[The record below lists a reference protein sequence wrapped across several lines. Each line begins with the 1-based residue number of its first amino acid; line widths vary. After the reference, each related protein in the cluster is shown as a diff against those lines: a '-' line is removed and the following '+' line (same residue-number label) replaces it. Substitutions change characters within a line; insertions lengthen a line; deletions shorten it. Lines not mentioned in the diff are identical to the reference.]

1 MVSRRGRTVNSLAV
15 TARGEATGDNPYNRN
30 MIRRF
35 SLLPY
40 LAAMLALLA
49 VNGLAAPFRPSASVQ
64 LHGQLNVETLVAG
77 KPAVLAVVVD
87 VPEGFHAQSNQ
98 PLDDLLIPTSLNM
111 EPAAGVRFGLPQY
124 PPGKVSELPVLGKVS
139 EYVGRVVIFVPL
151 EVMTDAQPG
160 AITLQGT
167 LTVQICDEQGTCYPP
182 TDEPLRVVATIA
194 PVGTAPTPANQ
205 TLFADYRAREP
216 ATQPVSGTTQP
227 VGPATRSVGFETP
240 PSASADAIASLF
252 GFSLKIDSLGLAV
265 VVGFLAGIIFNVM
278 PCVLPVLPLKAVGF
292 YEAAEHS
299 RSRTVIFGLMFTLG
313 MVALFTLIGL
323 FVLLSR
329 QLIGRDFNWGQQF
342 SYPWFVWSIAVIL
355 GGLGVALL
363 SGWSLSLPSSFY
375 GLNFRHDTLSG
386 NVLWGA
392 FTAILSTPCT
402 APLFP
407 PLLAWAVGQ
416 PTLNGLL
423 AVMSVGVGMAS
434 PYLVLSALPELARR
448 FPRSGPFAELVKQM
462 MGFLLLAS
470 AAFFAGMQLLPSPN
484 HWWLVFA
491 VVGWASLFLIVRTV
505 QITKTSGALLLST
518 AVAVLAIGLTLLL
531 VLRMTDALAPV
542 ASTSGATAKLWTAY
556 SSESLD
562 AARSEGRIV
571 LVKFTADWCL
581 NCQYIEQTVFRD
593 ARALD
598 ALQAANVV
606 LLKADLTRQDAPG
619 WPLLEQLGA
628 RGIPFTAIYLPGRD
642 DPLRLASMY
651 TTADLLVALGN
662 PAK

>member
-1 MVSRRGRTVNSLAV
+1 MRG
-15 TARGEATGDNPYNRN
+15 NPYNRG
-30 MIRRF
+30 MSGRF
-35 SLLPY
+35 SFVPW
-40 LAAMLALLA
+40 LAVLLA
-49 VNGLAAPFRPSASVQ
+49 FVWVSGVAAQLQPPARVQ
-64 LHGQLNVETLVAG
+64 LQGKLNVEALVPG
-77 KPAVLAVVVD
+77 KPAVLAVIVD
-87 VPEGFHAQSNQ
+87 VPAGFHAQSNR
-98 PLDDLLIPTSLNM
+98 PLDDLLIPTTLAM
-111 EPAAGVRFGLPQY
+111 EAAEGVHFGPPQY
-124 PPGKVSELPVLGKVS
+124 PPGKVTELPVLGKVS
-139 EYVGRVVIFVPL
+139 EYVGRVVIYVPM
-151 EVMTDAQPG
+151 EVMPDARPG
-160 AITLQGT
+160 PITVQGT
-167 LTVQICDEQGTCYPP
+167 LTVQICDERGTCYPP
-182 TDEPLRVVATIA
+182 TDEPLSVVTTIA
-194 PVGTAPTPANQ
+194 PVGSTPVPANES
-205 TLFADYRAREP
+205 LFADYRAEP
-216 ATQPVSGTTQP
+216 LATQPGGASTTESPP
-227 VGPATRSVGFETP
+227 V
-240 PSASADAIASLF
+240 DAVASLF
-252 GFSLKIDSLGLAV
+252 GYSLKIDSLGLAV
-265 VVGFLAGIIFNVM
+265 FVGFLAGIIFNVM

-299 RSRTVIFGLMFTLG
+299 RSRTILFGLMFTLG
-313 MVALFTLIGL
+313 MVALFTLLGL
-323 FVLLSR
+323 FVLLSK

-342 SYPWFVWSIAVIL
+342 SYPWFVWAIAVIL
-355 GGLGVALL
+355 AGLGFALL
-363 SGWSLSLPSSFY
+363 SGWSLSLPTSFY

-392 FTAILSTPCT
+392 FTAVLSTPCT

-434 PYLVLSALPELARR
+434 PYLVLSAFPELARR

-491 VVGWASLFLIVRTV
+491 VVSWGSLFLIVRTV
-505 QITKTSGALLLST
+505 QITKSSGALLVST

-531 VLRMTDALAPV
+531 VLRATDALSSV
-542 ASTSGATAKLWTAY
+542 TSSNGATAKLWSSY
-556 SSESLD
+556 SREALD
-562 AARSEGRIV
+562 AARKDGRIV

-581 NCQYIEQTVFRD
+581 NCQYIEQTVFKD

-606 LLKADLTRQDAPG
+606 LLKADLTKRDALG

-628 RGIPFTAIYLPGRD
+628 RGIPFTAIYQPGRD

-651 TTADLLVALGN
+651 TTTDLLAALGN
-662 PAK
+662 PTN